1 MLTQSS
7 LTQTLG
13 PWVEPSSARPAR
25 ALAREHELLGEL
37 EAGLPRASAFSQQ
50 FSPAVL
56 NALPFHWAGYH
67 LEVRYTYRL
76 EGLESTDA
84 LWDGLRGNVRREIRK
99 ARTRVEVVD
108 DLGLDRFYDV
118 LSKTYT
124 RQRIPT
130 PHSLA
135 ELERLEAACARRGA
149 GATLF
154 ARDDAGQVHAV
165 AWAVWDRRAAYYLLA
180 GAEPH
185 LRNSGASS
193 LLVWEAIMRARARD
207 RRLRLP
213 RLDAPAGGA
222 VLPRFRRPSDAVPQ
236 RHPDEPGPPPGPHGP
251 VGLAPARRATLTARP
266 VARRHTAGHSLPRR
280 NGSGSSHARPQTASQ
295 PRAHRSHAS
304 GGEALGVGRSQ
315 VLERIAPPDG
325 ARRLRRRRTLAP
337 GEVGVDQGGQI
348 DPGHRARVMPQVEPR
363 VDLQE
368 VQPAAVVALEIQLGD
383 ASQAEPGDHVATQ
396 RRDVRAAGRPRPRC
410 SARSRAGT
418 SGSCGR

>member
-1 MLTQSS
+1 MAPVTVLTSIHPHPAPDETEFANAIFQQPWWLDAVAPGRWGEATCERNGRVVARLPYVVRGRPRLGMLTQSS

-193 LLVWEAIMRARARD
+193 LLVWEAIMRARAVTDVFDFHGSMLQPVERFF
-207 RRLRLP
+207 RAFGGRQTPYLSVTRTSQALRL
-213 RLDAPAGGA
+213 A
-222 VLPRFRRPSDAVPQ
+222 
-236 RHPDEPGPPPGPHGP
+236 
-251 VGLAPARRATLTARP
+251 LTARS
-266 VARRHTAGHSLPRR
+266 AWHRLA
-280 NGSGSSHARPQTASQ
+280 ARP
-295 PRAHRSHAS
+295 
-304 GGEALGVGRSQ
+304 
-315 VLERIAPPDG
+315 
-325 ARRLRRRRTLAP
+325 
-337 GEVGVDQGGQI
+337 
-348 DPGHRARVMPQVEPR
+348 
-363 VDLQE
+363 
-368 VQPAAVVALEIQLGD
+368 
-383 ASQAEPGDHVATQ
+383 
-396 RRDVRAAGRPRPRC
+396 
-410 SARSRAGT
+410 
-418 SGSCGR
+418 